1 MSEVLLQ
8 TIIEKLE
15 SLELAWKVSGDSE
28 KERLE
33 QLNKELEILRNDL
46 KNLPAQ
52 IIPATVKTGELSAA
66 VDNLYRQLKVP
77 VQNRIEHIHELHKGI
92 LISVSL
98 FAVVIALTCLL
109 INSYQSHKIY
119 TANDMKYRYFKIA
132 GNKGVLKLCNVTDSL
147 YQKDESLFRNN
158 VEHEEQRLIQQ
169 AKDLRIAGEKEKE
182 AKTLRNRAG
191 KG

>member
-1 MSEVLLQ
+1 
-8 TIIEKLE
+8 
-15 SLELAWKVSGDSE
+15 
-28 KERLE
+28 
-33 QLNKELEILRNDL
+33 
-46 KNLPAQ
+46 
-52 IIPATVKTGELSAA
+52 
-66 VDNLYRQLKVP
+66 
-77 VQNRIEHIHELHKGI
+77 
-92 LISVSL
+92 
-98 FAVVIALTCLL
+98 
-109 INSYQSHKIY
+109 
-119 TANDMKYRYFKIA
+119 MKYRYFKIA